1 MTNREVRMLNQDI
14 DDYPGGLRSGRPMH
28 NSTAHGSAGNNPPDV
43 SSITPHHNIP
53 RHNTPHQTPG
63 HFNLTTQSFY
73 ESPVGEGEGTR
84 LITEQ
89 QQDMPQ
95 DYTKEVAFD
104 REYDRL
110 YSLVQR
116 FGLDHANTEGWME
129 TIDEAYMEVFDAV
142 DRFRSTLTMNE
153 MDKYLE
159 KTDDLDKMATQYKD
173 NLYKRADDERSQP
186 TFSAVNLSTRLSVLE
201 MEDDGEQQQ
210 RVLHDQDRTI
220 QSTNSSTP
228 SNDLQGVEVRMNS
241 NNDIEIVHPVND
253 QLPITD
259 PISNVGMH
267 NIQRSNVIPS
277 VQNPGV
283 DSGGSLLYPAGFEPN
298 GQQQHQSEQGGESPL
313 LGLDQLHELGSATQ
327 GNQQLL
333 RTLREVVDFAKRNRN
348 MHDNLS
354 AEMISVRNDQT
365 RRIISLEQGL
375 LKANSMHSALAS
387 EFKTKL
393 DTANETISSLST
405 SVQQISGGLET
416 LDRNIVRVNTDFTTF
431 ATNHARVVKDVET
444 KTMDNKD
451 RMGILTDEISQ
462 LKSNLETNGRIISG
476 IRSTLQIEQRKLQDY
491 ISKNTPS
498 VGSTA
503 QVVGSV
509 MNSPAPRSNY
519 CAPDP
524 QPEPR
529 NVEPMTHPDPYRNDN
544 VRSLSGARS
553 MNNIR
558 EIDNSAILSQGYILP
573 QNPMFPGSSH
583 SGREPSTMLATDDAQ
598 RGSAPS
604 RRLSTSLPG
613 SPVSCRH
620 GTAQRMVYPPTY
632 VPQVQEQVSG
642 ISVVNSSDST
652 RAFLEHNIHQDA
664 AALRVAVINKLD
676 KYSSEIDIKEAKITG
691 ISEANQLSLQ
701 LRSKLDQYIRY
712 PDYNKDLFLIGSS
725 AIDVATQWISN
736 VRILCHELKLSSSI
750 KTTGIGLKIK
760 TFTGDGQQ
768 TIFQFLRDCERSY
781 KGKASGEEKAEKI
794 FREHLSPFVQSLTTN
809 LSSDYKRLKEFLI
822 KEYGHY
828 LKVTEALIITVESLG
843 FPARNDSKKRSEYF
857 LKFGSLLEKLQTL
870 PDEEGIDKDKMTEH
884 IRSPAVLNRLA
895 KLLPWEDEQEY
906 VMRLPDDIDATMLAG
921 DIPFD
926 HLVTFVKRKVKA
938 AGRTVTRQPERPAE
952 KPKGKSVHASDNSG
966 SNPPKNPN
974 PAPDPNPSQQHQTQ
988 GAHAVRAR
996 NFVPNIIGW
1005 ADPKFKNPCPMQDHK
1020 HEVQECTEFFTKSPY
1035 ERQDLA
1041 KGKMCL
1047 TCFGIKE
1054 KCNGSGAETCSNLNA
1069 AKTIL
1074 CDGCL
1079 TFRKE
1084 KNIRTSGFNVFFCI
1098 KREHNKF
1105 TNEQMMEMLKKYAP
1119 KVAPE
1124 KFTKNVVMSIKSV
1137 HRATMQASSHQSKTR
1152 PPSEHTHEVVY
1163 DSSSGER
1170 SLLDKSVLPQ
1180 PPNSPAVYIM
1190 QWIRIG
1196 DSNCLC
1202 FFDTG
1207 ANINMIDGAMAEREG
1222 VTVISQAVSVL
1233 KTVGGKEVTTDYGR
1247 YKLNIGPDTDGQSH
1261 GLECHGMSDVAGPFE
1276 RYSLDAIN
1284 DELRSHPMY
1293 SEMANNS
1300 PLPEYVGGAKVNL
1313 LLGITLKVLPKYLFT
1328 LESGV
1333 NVFQSPFTDIFKSN
1347 ICYAG
1352 THESFGKN
1360 PGSLSVSHAVSFFN
1374 KMEEMKNSLDVAT
1387 LEVNHKHD
1395 ESLLAAMDIDDEYA
1409 TRNVPISAHFSSI
1422 VDPHA
1427 HIDFNPSCLSYE
1439 DFLDAGAVV
1448 CPTDHEEECNE
1459 HYSTPDGTVMHMDCS
1474 VHKAHIPIA
1483 KLRRIVDEDDTGTLV
1498 SYRCPTCAK
1507 CLKCKE
1513 TGKTQAVTLQESVE
1527 QVIIENSVSIN
1538 YDKNKVFVDLPFI
1551 KDPVPV
1557 LSARHKGSDNY
1568 YAARKVYNQ
1577 QCRKPENHKAEM
1589 RKTHTDL
1596 LEKKFMKKI
1605 LEFEP
1610 DIQNF
1615 IKMAPFRHYYPW
1627 KTVEKPDSVSTPCR
1641 LVVDPTQSGLN
1652 LLLAKGENRLGKMS
1666 EILIRNR
1673 VKLYSWTSDISK
1685 MYNQL
1690 QLNRESYP
1698 YSLFLFGDALDPAID
1713 PDVYVM
1719 TVAWYGV
1726 ASTGQQAGYAIDQI
1740 AHQAQGHDHAKPS
1753 LIKDRFVDDIATGA
1767 MSPEERDQQIK
1778 SCRDLLASA
1787 GFALKFVAK
1796 SGESPCEKASKDRE
1810 SMKLLGYF
1818 WAPEKDLLAPGVAE
1832 LNFNRKI
1839 RGAKKPNQEPI
1850 VEKDQAKELMK
1861 DLTLTRKMIT
1871 SKVAEFYDPIGIWE
1885 PVKLQLKLHLS
1896 KLNTLDWDDP
1906 IKPSDQLFWKE
1917 KLLEVLDFP
1926 NMKINRCVVPD
1937 DADLDTARLI
1947 AVSDASTNAGGAAIY
1962 LGFLRKSTGEFS
1974 NQLLTAKS
1982 KLMSATV
1989 PRNELSAILLTTE
2002 LAFIVTRALN
2012 GLVKNFVYVT
2022 DSTIALAWC
2031 HNVNKRLRLYVH
2043 SRVES
2048 VRRMI
2053 EWTIGHDNAVPL
2065 YHIESG
2071 LNIADLLTK
2080 EHDISPA
2087 MLGPESDWH
2096 KGPAWMSMPEAEMPL
2111 LHYEQLTVQK
2121 NIEAEI
2127 TTECFQEPFSIHHSL
2142 LDGDT
2147 DHEEEEDEEDGLI
2160 PLDTYIDARLLVQA
2174 HIEGINE
2181 GNATIAPE
2189 NGENS
2194 CFAVSGGK
2202 AKRDP
2207 DFFINPVY
2215 YGWKKSVTIM
2225 ANVAKF
2231 ILNSR
2236 HKVHTTKGKPVVPNC
2251 EICAHKDNSPGKK
2264 SATFEKYA
2272 EKMLFILESNVIR
2285 KTHKEAIK
2293 KAQEID
2299 RVFYYKGRLDISNQF
2314 TTKDLDTDVFFDALE
2329 FTGFVPLVR
2338 ASSPLYFAY
2347 AMYVHTALRP
2357 HSGVEATVK
2366 EINKK
2371 MHIIDPGRHVIKSIR
2386 NTCTRCRMIAKSTLK
2401 LEMAKHHEARTT
2413 LAPAFHSAQADI
2425 VYGFKGQSY
2434 KRSRTVTKVYALV
2447 IVCVL
2452 TSATSILA
2460 LEGIELQD
2468 VVSAIERHSARYGV
2482 PQNMFIDNGTQ
2493 LAALRDTIMQ
2503 VRDIDAHL
2511 YESLGITISV
2521 STPKAHE
2528 ERGRVENKVKQLRS
2542 ALKQLS
2548 VDTSAPLTVLQWET
2562 VFTKIANHLDNIPIA
2577 KGNNS
2582 NNSDLG
2588 FDILTPN
2595 RMKLGKNNYR
2605 SLNGSI
2611 DITNRALPS
2620 DILDRNRKITS
2631 TFLQILVDRIH
2642 YFNYRPNKWL
2652 YSSEIPPKVDDIVLF
2667 VMEDGK
2673 VSADNDWKIGR
2684 IVQVYDRKVR
2694 VMYPSKKTPNHII
2707 TWKFLDRNWRDVSI
2721 LLAENELYLNSTD
2734 YFDSIKKVKDTQENI
2749 ELHE

>member
-1 MTNREVRMLNQDI
+1 MLNQEN
-14 DDYPGGLRSGRPMH
+14 DDFPGGLRSGRPMH
-28 NSTAHGSAGNNPPDV
+28 NSTAHGSAGNNLPDL
-43 SSITPHHNIP
+43 SSITPHHNTPHHI
-53 RHNTPHQTPG
+53 TPHQTPG
-63 HFNLTTQSFY
+63 PFNLTTQSFY

-84 LITEQ
+84 LNNPQ
-89 QQDMPQ
+89 QHATPI
-95 DYTKEVAFD
+95 DYTKEIAFD

-110 YSLVQR
+110 YSLVQT
-116 FGLDHANTEGWME
+116 FGLDHAKTECWME
-129 TIDEAYMEVFDAV
+129 TIDEAYMDVFDAV
-142 DRFRSTLTMNE
+142 DRFRATLTMNE

-159 KTDDLDKMATQYKD
+159 KVDALDKLASQYKD
-173 NLYKRADDERSQP
+173 DLYKRADDERSQP

-201 MEDDGEQQQ
+201 MEDEGEQQQ
-210 RVLHDQDRTI
+210 RVLHDQDRTL

-228 SNDLQGVEVRMNS
+228 SNDLQGVEVHMNS
-241 NNDIEIVHPVND
+241 NNDIEFVHPA
-253 QLPITD
+253 
-259 PISNVGMH
+259 
-267 NIQRSNVIPS
+267 NIPASIDTPATQALSDVVHT
-277 VQNPGV
+277 VQVPGV
-283 DSGGSLLYPAGFEPN
+283 DSGGSLLYPPGTEPD
-298 GQQQHQSEQGGESPL
+298 GQQQQLTVQRGGNGPL
-313 LGLDQLHELGSATQ
+313 LGLNHTDELNSGTQ
-327 GNQQLL
+327 GNEQLI
-333 RTLREVVDFAKRNRN
+333 RTLKEVVDYAKRNRQL
-348 MHDNLS
+348 HDNLS

-375 LKANSMHSALAS
+375 FKANSMHSALAS
-387 EFKTKL
+387 EFKLKI
-393 DTANETISSLST
+393 DTANETISNLTT
-405 SVQQISGGLET
+405 SVGQLSGSLDT
-416 LDRNIVRVNTDFTTF
+416 LDRNIVRVNSDFTTF
-431 ATNHARVVKDVET
+431 ATNHSRVMKEVDT
-444 KTMDNKD
+444 KTIDNKD
-451 RMGILTDEISQ
+451 RMGVLTDEISQ
-462 LKSNLETNGRIISG
+462 LRSSMETNSRIITG
-476 IRSTLQIEQRKLQDY
+476 LRSTLQMEQRKLEDY
-491 ISKNTPS
+491 ISKNSPII
-498 VGSTA
+498 GSTA
-503 QVVGSV
+503 RVVGSV
-509 MNSPAPRSNY
+509 MSNPGPRPNY
-519 CAPDP
+519 AAPDP
-524 QPEPR
+524 QTETC
-529 NVEPMTHPDPYRNDN
+529 NMDNMTRSDPYRNN
-544 VRSLSGARS
+544 GIRNLSSARS
-553 MNNIR
+553 MGNIR
-558 EIDNSAILSQGYILP
+558 EIDNSAILSQGCIFP
-573 QNPMFPGSSH
+573 QQSVFPGPVQSSQ
-583 SGREPSTMLATDDAQ
+583 EAPTLLATDELT
-598 RGSAPS
+598 RGPTPT

-613 SPVSCRH
+613 SPVSHRP
-620 GTAQRMVYPPTY
+620 GTTQRMVYPPTY

-664 AALRVAVINKLD
+664 AALRIAVINKLD

-691 ISEANQLSLQ
+691 IPEANQLSLQ

-712 PDYNKDLFLIGSS
+712 PDYNRDLFLTGSS
-725 AIDVATQWISN
+725 AIDIATEWISN
-736 VRILCHELKLSSSI
+736 IRILCHELKLSSSI

-870 PDEEGIDKDKMTEH
+870 PEEDGIDRDKMTEH

-906 VMRLPDDIDATMLAG
+906 VMRLPDDLDATMLTG

-938 AGRTVTRQPERPAE
+938 AGRTVTRQPEKPSE
-952 KPKGKSVHASDNSG
+952 KPKGKSVHVSDNPATNTTNAH
-966 SNPPKNPN
+966 NPGPAPAPN
-974 PAPDPNPSQQHQTQ
+974 PHQQHQNQT
-988 GAHAVRAR
+988 AYAVQSR
-996 NFVPNIIGW
+996 NFIPTVTGW
-1005 ADPKFKNPCPMQDHK
+1005 ADPKLKNPCPMQGHK
-1020 HEVQECTEFFTKSPY
+1020 HEVQECTEFFAKSPY
-1035 ERQDLA
+1035 ERQQLA

-1047 TCFGIKE
+1047 TCFGVKE
-1054 KCNGSGAETCSNLNA
+1054 KCNGGGSETCSNLNS
-1069 AKTIL
+1069 AKPIL
-1074 CDGCL
+1074 CNECL
-1079 TFRKE
+1079 TFRKD
-1084 KNIRTSGFNVFFCI
+1084 KNIRTSGFNVFFCV
-1098 KREHNKF
+1098 KREHNKH
-1105 TNEQMMEMLKKYAP
+1105 TNEQMMAMLKKYAP
-1119 KVAPE
+1119 KVDSE
-1124 KFTKNVVMSIKSV
+1124 KFTKNVVMSIESV
-1137 HRATMQASSHQSKTR
+1137 HRVAVNHQSKTR
-1152 PPSEHTHEVVY
+1152 PPSEHPQEVVY

-1170 SLLDKSVLPQ
+1170 SLLDKSLVPT

-1190 QWIRIG
+1190 QWLRIG
-1196 DSNCLC
+1196 ESNCLC

-1222 VTVISQAVSVL
+1222 VTVISQSVSVL

-1247 YKLNIGPDTDGQSH
+1247 YKLNIGPDTEGQSH

-1276 RYSLDAIN
+1276 KHSLEAIN
-1284 DELRSHPMY
+1284 DELRSHPIY
-1293 SEMANNS
+1293 SEMADNS
-1300 PLPEYVGGAKVNL
+1300 PLPEYVGGTKVNL

-1328 LESGV
+1328 LDSGI

-1360 PGSLSVSHAVSFFN
+1360 QANLSVSHAVSFFN
-1374 KMEEMKNSLDVAT
+1374 KMEEMKTSLDSAT
-1387 LEVNHKHD
+1387 FESNHKHD
-1395 ESLLAAMDIDDEYA
+1395 ESLITAMDIDDEYA
-1409 TRNVPISAHFSSI
+1409 TRDIPISAHFSSMI
-1422 VDPHA
+1422 DQNA
-1427 HIDFNPSCLSYE
+1427 HIDFNPSCLSYK
-1439 DFLDAGAVV
+1439 DFVDAGAVV
-1448 CPTDHEEECNE
+1448 CPMGHDEKDNKQHE
-1459 HYSTPDGTVMHMDCS
+1459 SADISVMHTDCS

-1513 TGKTQAVTLQESVE
+1513 TGKTQAVTLQESAE

-1538 YDKNKVFVDLPFI
+1538 YEKNKVFVDLPFI

-1557 LSARHKGSDNY
+1557 LTARHRGPDNY

-1577 QCRKPENHKAEM
+1577 QCRKPESHKTEM

-1596 LEKKFMKKI
+1596 LEKKFMKKFG
-1605 LEFEP
+1605 EFEP
-1610 DIQNF
+1610 DIQKF
-1615 IKMAPFRHYYPW
+1615 IELAPFRHYYPW

-1690 QLNRESYP
+1690 QLNKESYP
-1698 YSLFLFGDALDPAID
+1698 YSLFLFGDALDPVID

-1753 LIKDRFVDDIATGA
+1753 LLKDRFVDDVATGA
-1767 MSPEERDQQIK
+1767 MTQDEREKQIE
-1778 SCRDLLASA
+1778 SCRELLASA

-1796 SGESPCEKASKDRE
+1796 SGEIPCEKASKDRE
-1810 SMKLLGYF
+1810 NMKLLGYF
-1818 WAPEKDLLAPGVAE
+1818 WAPEKDMLSPGVAE
-1832 LNFNRKI
+1832 LNFNRKV
-1839 RGAKKPNQEPI
+1839 RGAKKPNPEPI

-1861 DLTLTRKMIT
+1861 DLILTRKMIT

-1885 PVKLQLKLHLS
+1885 PIKLQLKLHLS
-1896 KLNTLDWDDP
+1896 KLNSLDWDDP
-1906 IKPSDQLFWKE
+1906 ITPSDQLFWKE

-1926 NMKINRCVVPD
+1926 NMTINRCVVPD

-1962 LGFLRKSTGEFS
+1962 LGFLRKNTGKFS

-2002 LAFIVTRALN
+2002 LAFIVTRALQ

-2048 VRRMI
+2048 IRRMI
-2053 EWTIGHDNAVPL
+2053 EWTTGNDTKVPL

-2087 MLGPESDWH
+2087 MMGPESDWH
-2096 KGPAWMSMPEAEMPL
+2096 RGPSWMSLPEEKMPL

-2121 NIEAEI
+2121 TVESEI
-2127 TTECFQEPFSIHHSL
+2127 TSECFQEPFSIHHSL
-2142 LDGDT
+2142 L
-2147 DHEEEEDEEDGLI
+2147 HEEDDDQGDDEEFI
-2160 PLDTYIDARLLVQA
+2160 PLDTYIDARLLVQS
-2174 HIEGINE
+2174 HVDSIDEV
-2181 GNATIAPE
+2181 NANTAPE
-2189 NGENS
+2189 NGDFS
-2194 CFAVSGGK
+2194 CLATSAGK
-2202 AKRDP
+2202 AKEIP
-2207 DFFINPVY
+2207 DFFIDTVY
-2215 YGWKKSVTIM
+2215 YGWNASLRIMSSVG
-2225 ANVAKF
+2225 KF
-2231 ILNSR
+2231 ILNSK
-2236 HKVHTTKGKPVVPNC
+2236 HKVHITKGISLDPNC
-2251 EICAHKDNSPGKK
+2251 EICMHRDSSPAKK

-2272 EKMLFILESNVIR
+2272 EKMLFIQESNAIR
-2285 KTHKEAIK
+2285 KTSQKETLK

-2299 RVFYYKGRLDISNQF
+2299 RIFYYKGRLDISNQF
-2314 TTKDLDTDVFFDALE
+2314 TTKDLDADVFFDALE

-2347 AMYVHTALRP
+2347 AMHVHTRLRP
-2357 HSGVEATVK
+2357 HAGVEATVK
-2366 EINKK
+2366 EISKK
-2371 MHIIDPGRHVIKSIR
+2371 MHIIDSGRHVIKAIR

-2401 LEMAKHHEARTT
+2401 LEIAKHHEARTT

-2434 KRSRTVTKVYALV
+2434 KRSRTTTKVYALV

-2482 PQNMFIDNGTQ
+2482 PQNLFIDNGTQ
-2493 LAALRDTIMQ
+2493 LAALRDTVMK

-2511 YESLGITISV
+2511 YDSLGITVSV

-2528 ERGRVENKVKQLRS
+2528 ERGRVENKVKQLRT

-2548 VDTSAPLTVLQWET
+2548 IDTSAPLTVLQWET
-2562 VFTKIANHLDNIPIA
+2562 VFAKIANHLDNIPIA

-2611 DITNRALPS
+2611 DISNRVLPS

-2642 YFNYRPNKWL
+2642 YFNYRPSKWL

-2667 VMEDGK
+2667 IMEDGK
-2673 VSADNDWKIGR
+2673 VSADSDWKLGR

-2694 VMYPSKKTPNHII
+2694 VMYPSKKTPDHII
-2707 TWKFLDRNWRDVSI
+2707 SWKFLDRNWRDVSI
-2721 LLAENELYLNSTD
+2721 LVAENELYLNSPD
-2734 YFDSIKKVKDTQENI
+2734 YFDSIKNVKDTQANVK
-2749 ELHE
+2749 LHE

>member
-1 MTNREVRMLNQDI
+1 MLNQEN
-14 DDYPGGLRSGRPMH
+14 DDFPGGLRSGRPMH
-28 NSTAHGSAGNNPPDV
+28 NSTAHGPAGNNLPDL
-43 SSITPHHNIP
+43 SSITPHHNTP
-53 RHNTPHQTPG
+53 HHTTPHQTPG
-63 HFNLTTQSFY
+63 PFNLTTQSFY

-84 LITEQ
+84 LNIAQPHTT
-89 QQDMPQ
+89 PT
-95 DYTKEVAFD
+95 DYTKEIAFD

-110 YSLVQR
+110 YSLVQT
-116 FGLDHANTEGWME
+116 FGLDHAKTESWME
-129 TIDEAYMEVFDAV
+129 TIDDAFMHVFDAI

-159 KTDDLDKMATQYKD
+159 KADELDKLASQYKD
-173 NLYKRADDERSQP
+173 DLYKRADDERSQP
-186 TFSAVNLSTRLSVLE
+186 TFSAVNLSTRLSVLDV
-201 MEDDGEQQQ
+201 EDDAEQQQ
-210 RVLHDQDRTI
+210 RAHHDQDRTI
-220 QSTNSSTP
+220 QSANSSTP
-228 SNDLQGVEVRMNS
+228 SNDLQGVEVHMDS
-241 NNDIEIVHPVND
+241 NNDIEIVHPAAASIPND
-253 QLPITD
+253 
-259 PISNVGMH
+259 
-267 NIQRSNVIPS
+267 IPTTWVPS
-277 VQNPGV
+277 DIATANHVPAV
-283 DSGGSLLYPAGFEPN
+283 DSGGSLLYPAGTDDSGEQ
-298 GQQQHQSEQGGESPL
+298 QQQHRVQQGGNGSL
-313 LGLDQLHELGSATQ
+313 LGLEQNYELSSGTQ
-327 GNQQLL
+327 GNEQLIN
-333 RTLREVVDFAKRNRN
+333 TVKQVVEFAKKNRQL
-348 MHDNLS
+348 HDNLS

-387 EFKTKL
+387 EFKLKI
-393 DTANETISSLST
+393 DTANETISTLST
-405 SVQQISGGLET
+405 SLGQISGSLET
-416 LDRNIVRVNTDFTTF
+416 LDRNIVRVNSDFTTF
-431 ATNHARVVKDVET
+431 ATNHSRKVKEVDT
-444 KTMDNKD
+444 KSMDNKD
-451 RMGILTDEISQ
+451 RMGVLTDEISQ
-462 LKSNLETNGRIISG
+462 LKSNMESNARVISG
-476 IRSTLQIEQRKLQDY
+476 LRSTLQLEQRKLEDY
-491 ISKNTPS
+491 ISRNSPI

-503 QVVGSV
+503 RVAGSV
-509 MNSPAPRSNY
+509 TCNPGPRPNY
-519 CAPDP
+519 AAPDP
-524 QPEPR
+524 QIEATSVNNIVR
-529 NVEPMTHPDPYRNDN
+529 TDPYRNN
-544 VRSLSGARS
+544 TIGSMSTARS
-553 MNNIR
+553 MGNIR
-558 EIDNSAILSQGYILP
+558 EIDNSAILSQGCIFP
-573 QNPMFPGSSH
+573 QHSAFPTTVQGSQ
-583 SGREPSTMLATDDAQ
+583 EAPTMMVSDEVP
-598 RGSAPS
+598 RGPTPS

-613 SPVSCRH
+613 SPVSHRP
-620 GTAQRMVYPPTY
+620 GAAQRMVYPPTY

-642 ISVVNSSDST
+642 ISVVNASDST

-664 AALRVAVINKLD
+664 AALRIAVINKLD
-676 KYSSEIDIKEAKITG
+676 KYSSEIDIKEAKVTG
-691 ISEANQLSLQ
+691 IPEANQLSLQ

-712 PDYNKDLFLIGSS
+712 PDYNPDLFLTGSS
-725 AIDVATQWISN
+725 AIDVATEWISN
-736 VRILCHELKLSSSI
+736 IRILCHELKLSSSI

-794 FREHLSPFVQSLTTN
+794 FREHLSPFIQSLTTN

-870 PDEEGIDKDKMTEH
+870 PEEEGIDKEKMTEH

-906 VMRLPDDIDATMLAG
+906 VMRLPDDIDATMLTG

-926 HLVTFVKRKVKA
+926 HLVTFIKRKVKA

-952 KPKGKSVHASDNSG
+952 KPKGKSVHVSDNPA
-966 SNPPKNPN
+966 SNTSKAQNQTPAS
-974 PAPDPNPSQQHQTQ
+974 APDPTQQHQNQ
-988 GAHAVRAR
+988 AAYAVRSR
-996 NFVPNIIGW
+996 NFVPTITGW
-1005 ADPKFKNPCPMQDHK
+1005 ADPKFKNPCPIQGHK

-1035 ERQDLA
+1035 ERQELA
-1041 KGKMCL
+1041 KGKVCL
-1047 TCFGIKE
+1047 TCFGVKE
-1054 KCNGSGAETCSNLNA
+1054 NCNGGGSETCSNLTA
-1069 AKTIL
+1069 AKPIL
-1074 CDGCL
+1074 CNECL
-1079 TFRKE
+1079 TFRKD
-1084 KNIRTSGFNVFFCI
+1084 KNIRTSGFNVFFCV
-1098 KREHNKF
+1098 KRDHNKH
-1105 TNEQMMEMLKKYAP
+1105 TNEQMMDMLKKYAP
-1119 KVAPE
+1119 KVNSE

-1137 HRATMQASSHQSKTR
+1137 HRIATNHQSKTR
-1152 PPSEHTHEVVY
+1152 PPSENPHEVVY

-1170 SLLDKSVLPQ
+1170 SLLDRSLVPS

-1190 QWIRIG
+1190 QWLRIG
-1196 DSNCLC
+1196 ESNCLC

-1222 VTVISQAVSVL
+1222 VTVISQSVSVL

-1247 YKLNIGPDTDGQSH
+1247 YKLNIGPDTEGQSH

-1276 RYSLDAIN
+1276 KHSLEAIN

-1293 SEMANNS
+1293 SEMVSNS

-1328 LESGV
+1328 LDSGI

-1352 THESFGKN
+1352 THESFGKIQGN
-1360 PGSLSVSHAVSFFN
+1360 LSVSHAVSFFN
-1374 KMEEMKNSLDVAT
+1374 KMEEMKTSLDSAT
-1387 LEVNHKHD
+1387 FESNHKHD
-1395 ESLLAAMDIDDEYA
+1395 ESLLTAMDIDDEYA
-1409 TRNVPISAHFSSI
+1409 SRNVPISAHFSSM
-1422 VDPHA
+1422 VDHNA
-1427 HIDFNPSCLSYE
+1427 HIDLNPSCLSYK
-1439 DFLDAGAVV
+1439 DFVDAGAVV
-1448 CPTDHEEECNE
+1448 CPMGHDEE
-1459 HYSTPDGTVMHMDCS
+1459 DGDQLEPAVTSVMHMDCS

-1513 TGKTQAVTLQESVE
+1513 TGKTQAVTLQESAE

-1538 YDKNKVFVDLPFI
+1538 YEKNKVFVDLPFI
-1551 KDPVPV
+1551 KDPIPV
-1557 LSARHKGSDNY
+1557 LTARHRGPDNY

-1577 QCRKPENHKAEM
+1577 QCRKPDTHKTEM

-1596 LEKKFMKKI
+1596 LEKRFMKK
-1605 LEFEP
+1605 LAEFEP
-1610 DIQNF
+1610 DIQKF
-1615 IKMAPFRHYYPW
+1615 IELAPFRHYYPW

-1690 QLNRESYP
+1690 QLNKESYP
-1698 YSLFLFGDALDPAID
+1698 YSLFLFGDALDPIID

-1753 LIKDRFVDDIATGA
+1753 LLKDRFVDDIATGA
-1767 MSPEERDQQIK
+1767 MSQAERDKQIE

-1796 SGESPCEKASKDRE
+1796 SGEIPCEKASKDRE
-1810 SMKLLGYF
+1810 NMKLLGYF
-1818 WAPEKDLLAPGVAE
+1818 WAPEKDVLSPGVAE
-1832 LNFNRKI
+1832 LNFNRKV
-1839 RGAKKPNQEPI
+1839 RGAKKPNPEPI

-1861 DLTLTRKMIT
+1861 DITLTRKMIT

-1885 PVKLQLKLHLS
+1885 PIKLQLKLHLS
-1896 KLNTLDWDDP
+1896 KLNSLDWDDP
-1906 IKPSDQLFWKE
+1906 IAHSDQLFWKE
-1917 KLLEVLDFP
+1917 KLLEVLEFP
-1926 NMKINRCVVPD
+1926 NMTINRCVVPD
-1937 DADLDTARLI
+1937 DADISTARLI

-1962 LGFLRKSTGEFS
+1962 LGFLRKNTGKFS

-2002 LAFIVTRALN
+2002 LAFIATRALQ

-2048 VRRMI
+2048 IRRMI
-2053 EWTIGHDNAVPL
+2053 EWTTGDDTKVPL

-2087 MLGPESDWH
+2087 MMGPESEWH
-2096 KGPAWMSMPEAEMPL
+2096 RGPAWMSLPEEKMPL
-2111 LHYEQLTVQK
+2111 LHYEHLTVQK
-2121 NIEAEI
+2121 NIESEI
-2127 TTECFQEPFSIHHSL
+2127 TSECFQEPFSIHHSL
-2142 LDGDT
+2142 LHDEDDQQG
-2147 DHEEEEDEEDGLI
+2147 EEEEFI
-2160 PLDTYIDARLLVQA
+2160 PLDTYIDARLLVQSHVDSIDEA
-2174 HIEGINE
+2174 
-2181 GNATIAPE
+2181 NANIAPE
-2189 NGENS
+2189 NTDFS
-2194 CFAVSGGK
+2194 CFAASAGK
-2202 AKRDP
+2202 AKEIP
-2207 DFFINPVY
+2207 DFFIDTIY
-2215 YGWKKSVTIM
+2215 YGWNTSLKIM
-2225 ANVAKF
+2225 SNVGKF
-2231 ILNSR
+2231 IMNSK
-2236 HKVHTTKGKPVVPNC
+2236 HKVHITKGISLDPNC
-2251 EICAHKDNSPGKK
+2251 EICMHKDSSPAKK

-2272 EKMLFILESNVIR
+2272 EKMLFIQESNAIR
-2285 KTHKEAIK
+2285 KNSHKEAMK

-2299 RVFYYKGRLDISNQF
+2299 RIFYYKGRLDISNQF

-2347 AMYVHTALRP
+2347 AMYAHTKLRP
-2357 HSGVEATVK
+2357 HAGVDATVK
-2366 EINKK
+2366 EISKK
-2371 MHIIDPGRHVIKSIR
+2371 MHIIDSGRHVIKAIR

-2401 LEMAKHHEARTT
+2401 LEIAKHHEARTT
-2413 LAPAFHSAQADI
+2413 LAPAFHSVQADI

-2434 KRSRTVTKVYALV
+2434 KRSRTTTKVYALV
-2447 IVCVL
+2447 IVCIL

-2482 PQNMFIDNGTQ
+2482 PQNLFIDNGTQ
-2493 LAALRDTIMQ
+2493 LAALRDTVMK

-2511 YESLGITISV
+2511 YDSLGITVSV

-2528 ERGRVENKVKQLRS
+2528 ERGRVENKVKQLRT

-2548 VDTSAPLTVLQWET
+2548 IDTSAPLTVLQWET
-2562 VFTKIANHLDNIPIA
+2562 VFAKIANHLDNIPIA

-2588 FDILTPN
+2588 FDIITPN

-2611 DITNRALPS
+2611 DISNRVLPS

-2642 YFNYRPNKWL
+2642 YFNYRPSKWL

-2673 VSADNDWKIGR
+2673 VSADSDWKLGR
-2684 IVQVYDRKVR
+2684 IVQVSDRKVR
-2694 VMYPSKKTPNHII
+2694 VMYPSKKTPDHII
-2707 TWKFLDRNWRDVSI
+2707 TWKFLDRNWRDISI
-2721 LLAENELYLNSTD
+2721 IVAENELYLNSSD
-2734 YFDSIKKVKDTQENI
+2734 YFDSIKNVKDTEENVKT
-2749 ELHE
+2749 HE